1 VLIRDAVEKDMPGI
15 LSLIK
20 ELAAFEKAPEAVIV
34 TVNDL
39 ARDGFGSKPLF
50 KAWVAELN
58 GEIIGMALTYTGY
71 STWKGKLLYLDD
83 IIVREAARSKGTG
96 RLLLDEVI
104 KYAAKENARVLKWQ
118 VLRWNKD
125 AIRFYQRNKNVVF
138 DDEWVDCKLYEFNV

>member
-1 VLIRDAVEKDMPGI
+1 MPGI